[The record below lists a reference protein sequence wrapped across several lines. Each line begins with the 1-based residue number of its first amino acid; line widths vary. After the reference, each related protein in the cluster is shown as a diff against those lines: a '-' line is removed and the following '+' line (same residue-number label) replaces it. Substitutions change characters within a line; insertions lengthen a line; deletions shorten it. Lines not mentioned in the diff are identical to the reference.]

1 MKKVIQ
7 MKSRRLNRVKAGD
20 RKNRRGSKIELDR
33 KMKSEI
39 YRQMKNCRKKQIW
52 LNYGSQINS

>member
-39 YRQMKNCRKKQIW
+39 YR
-52 LNYGSQINS
+52 